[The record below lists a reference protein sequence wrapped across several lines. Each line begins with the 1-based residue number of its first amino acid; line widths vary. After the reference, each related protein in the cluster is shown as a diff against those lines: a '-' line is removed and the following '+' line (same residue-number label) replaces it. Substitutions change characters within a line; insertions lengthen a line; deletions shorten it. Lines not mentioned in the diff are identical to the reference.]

1 MMIEDS
7 AEMTALASSRGV
19 KLARHAGLHLLIWVV
34 AFGLFAAADSWLTLT
49 GLGLA
54 SVLCVITGI
63 IAGLAT
69 TTLIHEW
76 FHFLGARYTG
86 AVYDIPAKP
95 GLFVFDWD
103 FSSNGL
109 RQFYIMSVA
118 GNVGGALG
126 VLLLWSS
133 VPTDTWGRAA
143 LLGGGVAGFIYGAAI
158 EWPVL
163 RRTRVSADPLAE
175 LSKIDQAVLLRGLVI
190 AVAVGGLVTLM
201 AV

>member
-1 MMIEDS
+1 MIEDS
-7 AEMTALASSRGV
+7 AEMMALASSRGV
-19 KLARHAGLHLLIWVV
+19 KLAKHAGLHVLIWLLT
-34 AFGLFAAADSWLTLT
+34 FGLFAATDSWFTLT

-54 SVLCVITGI
+54 SFLCILTGI
-63 IAGLAT
+63 IAGLTT

-76 FHFLGARYTG
+76 CHYLGARFSG

-103 FSSNGL
+103 FSRNGM

-118 GNVGGALG
+118 GNAGGALG
-126 VLLLWSS
+126 VLLLWSW
-133 VPTDTWGRAA
+133 VPADTWGRAA
-143 LLGGGVAGFIYGAAI
+143 LLGGGVAGFIYGAAV

-163 RRTRVSADPLAE
+163 RRSRTSADPLAE
-175 LSKIDQAVLLRGLVI
+175 LSKIDQGVLLRSLVI
-190 AVAVGGLVTLM
+190 SVLAGGAVTLM